1 MRPGFAGKVAS
12 AAMLFMVASTGAAM
26 AEAAATAKPSVYPS
40 PPEPNYGPQKGSISF
55 VDTDPGETIGGTL
68 TMRPAVDAHGK
79 RLDEAKAG
87 ITMYMIHWGLEV
99 GALGVQDD
107 AGAGDLGGDCK
118 GFRDTGHVVMANA
131 VGAGDLLTWE
141 IPKGT
146 VVPKDAVY
154 FVGHTLY
161 GPIHNLAKCTQTP
174 IRNVITH

>member
-1 MRPGFAGKVAS
+1 
-12 AAMLFMVASTGAAM
+12 
-26 AEAAATAKPSVYPS
+26 
-40 PPEPNYGPQKGSISF
+40 
-55 VDTDPGETIGGTL
+55 
-68 TMRPAVDAHGK
+68 MRPAVDAHGK

-99 GALGVQDD
+99 GAPGVQDD
-107 AGAGDLGGDCK
+107 VGAGDLGGDCK

-174 IRNVITH
+174 IRNVITP